1 MERWLRRLCPTW
13 VAKRLEEIT
22 PEWLEKQGIRAL
34 LLDLDN
40 TLVPWHGMEPTPEA
54 QAWLESLRGAQ
65 VAMCLTSNTH
75 RPKRLAAIAEAMAVP
90 FEPGCAKPRPGGIL
104 RALQRI
110 GASATEA
117 ALVGDQIFTDILGG
131 NCAGVRTVLVPPVSP
146 REFVGTRLVSRTA
159 ERWVLRELARRG
171 WLVPIVSEKG
181 GE

>member
-13 VAKRLEEIT
+13 VARRLEEIT
-22 PEWLEKQGIRAL
+22 PEWLAAQGIRAL

-40 TLVPWHGMEPTPEA
+40 TLVPWHGIEPTPEA
-54 QAWLESLRGAQ
+54 LGWLESLRRAQ

-75 RPKRLAAIAEAMAVP
+75 RPKRLAAIAQAMAVP

-104 RALQRI
+104 RALKRI
-110 GASATEA
+110 AATAGEA

-131 NCAGVRTVLVPPVSP
+131 NSAGVRTVLVPPLSP

-159 ERWVLRELARRG
+159 ERWVLRALARRG
-171 WLVPIVSEKG
+171 WLVPIVTEDRRD
-181 GE
+181 